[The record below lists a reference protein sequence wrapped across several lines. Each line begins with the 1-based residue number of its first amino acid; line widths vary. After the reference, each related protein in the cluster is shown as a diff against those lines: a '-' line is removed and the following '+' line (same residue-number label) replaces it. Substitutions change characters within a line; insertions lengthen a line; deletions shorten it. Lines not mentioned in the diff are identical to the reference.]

1 MYDQLKRRYNSKRKK
16 IHCSFKNV
24 VKKIVINITK
34 LFSKMFKAVNLSSPL
49 FSVDNNYVYVYTI
62 HILNSFLW

>member
-1 MYDQLKRRYNSKRKK
+1 MISLREDIKVREKK